1 MSVSVSASVT
11 VTVTVCVSVNNAL
24 LHQRCLFS
32 IITHIYTINIITL
45 HLNSIPREDM
55 LPWKLRA
62 RSDEPEPR
70 ELRRRSDEPEPRE
83 LRRRSDEPEP
93 EELSSEPH
101 EQRTGEHYGLTT
113 PLA

>member
-1 MSVSVSASVT
+1 MSVSVSASVSASVLVT
-11 VTVTVCVSVNNAL
+11 VTVTMTVTVCVSVNNAL

-62 RSDEPEPR
+62 RSDEPEPK
-70 ELRRRSDEPEPRE
+70 
-83 LRRRSDEPEP
+83 
-93 EELSSEPH
+93 ELSSESH